1 MNRKIFKLITENL
14 QSSFNLPKF
23 AAVKDSVNKDTVV
36 LDLPWTPARLR
47 KFKEHVEST
56 LDLTTELTGTVEQIT
71 ADLDLRYTGR
81 FFGEIWQ
88 PNTDHYNYTGW
99 HIVDEINQ
107 HTPRA
112 VLDVGCGYNQ
122 FKPRIPGLIGIDP
135 YNNSADYQVDI
146 LDFVSNTKFDAMI
159 VFGSIN
165 FNSRDEIE
173 SRIAHCVDLL
183 APSGRMYFRVNPG
196 IAHAKGPW
204 VDIFEWDFK
213 TVQEF
218 ASQFGLELET
228 FKKDHN
234 RNYFVY
240 LKK

>member
-23 AAVKDSVNKDTVV
+23 AEIRNTINKDTVV

-47 KFKEHVEST
+47 KFQEKIESV
-56 LDLTTELTGTVEQIT
+56 LDLNIELSGTVEQIT
-71 ADLDLRYTGR
+71 ARLDRQYTGR

-88 PNTDHYNYTGW
+88 PNTDKYNYTGW
-99 HIVDEINQ
+99 SVVDEINKRN
-107 HTPRA
+107 PRA

-146 LDFVSNTKFDAMI
+146 LDFVSSTKFDAMI

-173 SRIAHCVDLL
+173 QRIAHCVNLL
-183 APSGRMYFRVNPG
+183 NQGGRMYFRVNPG

-218 ASQFGLELET
+218 AEQFGLELET
-228 FKKDHN
+228 FKVDDN